1 MGRIRTQDID
11 IQRKRLA
18 RESGTVRKDWGGRL
32 PIALCY
38 PNSYAVGMCNLGFQ
52 SVYAL
57 FNSAREFVCERVF
70 AEPVLIGSRS
80 AGRGDW
86 TGDDRYQIE
95 SRLQAVGEPLSVES
109 QRPLSDFAVV
119 AFSLSF
125 ELDYF
130 NIGDVLR
137 RAGIPPLAADRTE
150 TDPIVIAGGPAAS
163 GNPEPVAPMLDALI
177 VGEVEPVIDGLQDV
191 FLGGGDRWEQID
203 RLARLPG
210 VYVPAKYS
218 VSYSADGSISGLD
231 RLGDDVAL
239 PVARLNARNVNE
251 FQTMSAVLSPD
262 IELGDMFLIEM
273 TRGCARGCR
282 FCLAGYTS
290 LPVRHRHVDHLIEG
304 IQHGM
309 QQRKRIGLISAA
321 TSDHPQLEQLLARM
335 LDIGANVSLSSLR
348 IDRISP
354 FLVETLVRS
363 GTRTITLAPE
373 AGSQRMRDVINKRLT
388 HEQIVHAA
396 ELAGRGGIP
405 NIKLYFIVGLPG
417 ETDEDVR
424 ELAALSAEILV
435 RAREHNRTARVAV
448 NLSPHV
454 PKAQTAFQWEPMAE
468 VETNMQRIKLVQRAL
483 GPVGID
489 VRFEAPAS
497 QRVQAILAR
506 GDRRLAPVLLE
517 TQRLQQFEA
526 NVRRHGLDP
535 DWYLGSMDPNGIMPW
550 SAVSTGVP
558 EWYLKQEFGRARGL
572 GGQQIPM
579 LDLPPKAAAVVE
591 KARVLGAAA
600 DAPLTPRA
608 LPEVEGAVA

>member
-1 MGRIRTQDID
+1 MGRIRTQDIE
-11 IQRKRLA
+11 IQRKRLG
-18 RESGTVRKDWGGRL
+18 REQGTIRKDWGGRV

-52 SVYAL
+52 SVYSL
-57 FNSAREFVCERVF
+57 FNSARDFVCERVF

-86 TGDDRYQIE
+86 TGDDRYAIE
-95 SRLQAVGEPLSVES
+95 QRLQATGEPLSVES
-109 QRPLSDFAVV
+109 QRPLGDFSVV

-130 NIGDVLR
+130 NVGDMLR
-137 RAGIPPLAADRTE
+137 RAGIAALSMDRTD
-150 TDPIVIAGGPAAS
+150 TDPIVIAGGPAVS
-163 GNPEPVAPMLDALI
+163 GNPEPVAPMLDAVI
-177 VGEVEPVIDGLQDV
+177 IGEVEPIIEGLQEV
-191 FLGGGDRWEQID
+191 FAGGGTRWEQID

-210 VYVPAKYS
+210 VYVPARYQI
-218 VSYSADGSISGLD
+218 VYRDDGTIGGVVPTSAEL
-231 RLGDDVAL
+231 AL
-239 PVARLNARNVNE
+239 PVQRLNARNVNE
-251 FQTMSAVLSPD
+251 FHTMSAVVSPD

-290 LPVRHRHVDHLIEG
+290 LPVRHRNLDHLMEG
-304 IQHGM
+304 IRRGLQLR
-309 QQRKRIGLISAA
+309 QRVGLISAA
-321 TSDHPQLEQLLARM
+321 TSDHPHLEELLARM
-335 LDIGANVSLSSLR
+335 MSAGASVSLSSLR

-354 FLVETLVRS
+354 FLVEALVKS

-405 NIKLYFIVGLPG
+405 NVKLYFIVGLPG
-417 ETDEDVR
+417 ETDQDVQ
-424 ELAALSAEILV
+424 ELAVLAGEILQ
-435 RAREHNRTARVAV
+435 RTREHNRYARVAV

-454 PKAQTAFQWEPMAE
+454 PKAQTAFQWEAMAD
-468 VETNMQRIKLVQRAL
+468 VETSARRIKLVQRAL
-483 GPVGID
+483 GPLGID
-489 VRFEAPAS
+489 VRFEAPAA
-497 QRVQAILAR
+497 QRIQAILAR

-526 NVRRHGLDP
+526 NVRRAGLDP
-535 DWYLGSMDPNGIMPW
+535 EFYLGTLDPNGIMPW
-550 SAVSTGVP
+550 SLVSTGVP

-572 GGQQIPM
+572 GAQDIPM
-579 LDLPPKAAAVVE
+579 LELPPKAAALVE
-591 KARVLGAAA
+591 AARLAGAAA
-600 DAPLTPRA
+600 
-608 LPEVEGAVA
+608 

>member
-1 MGRIRTQDID
+1 LGRILTRDVD
-11 IQRKRLA
+11 IQRKRLG

-52 SVYAL
+52 SVYRL
-57 FNSAREFVCERVF
+57 FNSARAFVCERVF

-95 SRLQAVGEPLSVES
+95 SRLEAVGEPLSVES

-130 NIGDVLR
+130 NVGDVLR
-137 RAGIPPLAADRTE
+137 RAGIAPLAADRAD
-150 TDPIVIAGGPAAS
+150 TDPVVIAGGPAVS
-163 GNPEPVAPMLDALI
+163 GNPEPVAPMLDAVI
-177 VGEVEPVIDGLQDV
+177 VGEVEPVMDGLQEV
-191 FLGGGDRWEQID
+191 FLGGGTRWEQID
-203 RLARLPG
+203 KLARLPG
-210 VYVPAKYS
+210 VYVPAKYAIGYAS
-218 VSYSADGSISGLD
+218 DSTIRTIEPTEADL
-231 RLGDDVAL
+231 AL

-290 LPVRHRHVDHLIEG
+290 LPVRHRHVDHLMDAV
-304 IQHGM
+304 QHGM
-309 QQRKRIGLISAA
+309 QLRKRIGLISAA

-348 IDRISP
+348 IDRITP
-354 FLVETLVRS
+354 FLVQALVRS

-373 AGSQRMRDVINKRLT
+373 AGSQRMRDVINKRLS
-388 HEQIVHAA
+388 HDQIVHAA

-405 NIKLYFIVGLPG
+405 NVKLYFIVGLPG
-417 ETDEDVR
+417 ETDDDVR
-424 ELAALSAEILV
+424 ELAALSAEILS
-435 RAREHNRTARVAV
+435 RTREHNRSARVAL

-468 VETNMQRIKLVQRAL
+468 VETSTQRIKLVQRAL
-483 GPVGID
+483 GPLGVD

-517 TQRLQQFEA
+517 TQRLQQFET
-526 NVRRHGLDP
+526 NLKRHGLDP
-535 DWYLGSMDPNGIMPW
+535 AFYLGSMDPNGIMPW
-550 SAVSTGVP
+550 SQVSTGVP

-572 GGQQIPM
+572 GGQEIPM
-579 LDLPPKAAAVVE
+579 LELPAKAAALVE
-591 KARVLGAAA
+591 AARVAGTAA
-600 DAPLTPRA
+600 
-608 LPEVEGAVA
+608 

>member
-1 MGRIRTQDID
+1 MGRIRTQDIEV
-11 IQRKRLA
+11 QRKRLS
-18 RESGTVRKDWGGRL
+18 RELGTVRKDWGGRL

-52 SVYAL
+52 SVYGL
-57 FNSAREFVCERVF
+57 FNSARGFVCERVF

-86 TGDDRYQIE
+86 TGDDRYQVE

-109 QRPLSDFAVV
+109 QRPLSDFPVV

-130 NIGDVLR
+130 NVGDVLR

-163 GNPEPVAPMLDALI
+163 GNPEPVAPMLDAI
-177 VGEVEPVIDGLQDV
+177 VIGEVEPIIDGLQAV

-210 VYVPAKYS
+210 VYVPAKYAI
-218 VSYSADGSISGLD
+218 SYGPDGTIRGVDRADE
-231 RLGDDVAL
+231 DVAL
-239 PVARLNARNVNE
+239 PVARLNARNVND
-251 FQTMSAVLSPD
+251 FQTMSTVMSPN

-290 LPVRHRHVDHLIEG
+290 LPVRHRNVDHLMEG

-309 QQRKRIGLISAA
+309 QLRKRIGLISAA

-335 LDIGANVSLSSLR
+335 LEVGANVSLSSLR
-348 IDRISP
+348 IDRITP
-354 FLVETLVRS
+354 FLVEALVRS

-417 ETDEDVR
+417 ETDDDIG
-424 ELAALSAEILV
+424 ELSALSAEILS
-435 RAREHNRTARVAV
+435 RAREENRYARVAV

-454 PKAQTAFQWEPMAE
+454 PKAQTAFQWEAMAE
-468 VETNMQRIKLVQRAL
+468 VETSTRRIKLVQRAL
-483 GPVGID
+483 GPLGID
-489 VRFEAPAS
+489 VRFEPPAS

-506 GDRRLAPVLLE
+506 GDRRLTPVLLE
-517 TQRLQQFEA
+517 TQRLQQFEP
-526 NVRRHGLDP
+526 NLRRHGLDP
-535 DWYLGSMDPNGIMPW
+535 NFYLGSMDPNGIMPW
-550 SAVSTGVP
+550 SQVSTGVP

-572 GGQQIPM
+572 GGQEIPM
-579 LDLPPKAAAVVE
+579 LELPPKAAAVVE
-591 KARVLGAAA
+591 AARVAGAAA
-600 DAPLTPRA
+600 
-608 LPEVEGAVA
+608 

>member
-1 MGRIRTQDID
+1 MGRIRTQDVE
-11 IQRKRLA
+11 IQRKRLV
-18 RESGTVRKDWGGRL
+18 REQGTIRKDWGGRL

-57 FNSAREFVCERVF
+57 FNSARDFVCERVF
-70 AEPVLIGSRS
+70 AEPVLVGSRS

-86 TGDDRYQIE
+86 TGDDRFQIE
-95 SRLQAVGEPLSVES
+95 RRLQATGEPLSVES

-150 TDPIVIAGGPAAS
+150 TDPIVIAGGPAVS
-163 GNPEPVAPMLDALI
+163 GNPEPVAPMLDAVI
-177 VGEVEPVIDGLQDV
+177 VGEVEPVMAGLQDV
-191 FLGGGDRWEQID
+191 FLGLGPGLGPGPGPGDWDRWEQIE

-210 VYVPAKYS
+210 VYVPAQYS
-218 VSYSADGSISGLD
+218 LEHATNGTIAGVKPASAEI
-231 RLGDDVAL
+231 AL
-239 PVARLNARNVNE
+239 PVERLNARNVND
-251 FQTMSAVLSPD
+251 FQTMSAVVSPD

-290 LPVRHRHVDHLIEG
+290 LPVRHRQVDHLMEG
-304 IQHGM
+304 IQAGL
-309 QQRKRIGLISAA
+309 QLRRRVGLISAA

-335 LDIGANVSLSSLR
+335 LEVGADVSLSSLR

-354 FLVETLVRS
+354 FLVEALVRS

-388 HEQIVHAA
+388 HEQIVQAA

-405 NIKLYFIVGLPG
+405 RVKLYFIVGLPG
-417 ETDEDVR
+417 ETDDDVR
-424 ELAALSAEILV
+424 ELAALSAEILG
-435 RAREHNRTARVAV
+435 RTRDRNPRARVAV

-454 PKAQTAFQWEPMAE
+454 PKAQTAFQWEAMAD
-468 VETNMQRIKLVQRAL
+468 VDTSNHRIKLVQRAL
-483 GPVGID
+483 GPLGID
-489 VRFEAPAS
+489 VRFEAPAA

-526 NVRRHGLDP
+526 NLKRHGLDP
-535 DWYLGSMDPNGIMPW
+535 EFYLGAMDPNGIMPW
-550 SAVSTGVP
+550 SLVSTGVP
-558 EWYLKQEFGRARGL
+558 EWYLKQEFGRSRGL
-572 GGQQIPM
+572 GGQPIPV

-591 KARVLGAAA
+591 AARLAGAAA
-600 DAPLTPRA
+600 
-608 LPEVEGAVA
+608 

>member
-1 MGRIRTQDID
+1 MGRIRSQDVEV
-11 IQRKRLA
+11 QRKRLA
-18 RESGTVRKDWGGRL
+18 REQGTIRKDWGGRV

-52 SVYAL
+52 SVYGL
-57 FNSAREFVCERVF
+57 FNSARDFVCERVF

-86 TGDDRYQIE
+86 TGDDKYRIAQ
-95 SRLQAVGEPLSVES
+95 RLEALGEPLSVES
-109 QRPLSDFAVV
+109 QRPLSDYAVV

-137 RAGIPPLAADRTE
+137 RAGIAPLAADRSDS
-150 TDPIVIAGGPAAS
+150 DPIVIAGGPSVSA
-163 GNPEPVAPMLDALI
+163 NPEPVAPMLDAVVI
-177 VGEVEPVIDGLQDV
+177 GEVEPIMDGLQDV
-191 FLGGGDRWEQID
+191 LLGGGSRWEQIE
-203 RLARLPG
+203 RLSRLPG

-218 VSYSADGSISGLD
+218 IGYDVDGSID
-231 RLGDDVAL
+231 RVTPSDPGPAL

-251 FQTMSAVLSPD
+251 FHTMSAVLSPD
-262 IELGDMFLIEM
+262 IELGDMFLVEM

-290 LPVRHRHVDHLIEG
+290 LPVRHRNVDHLMEAVE
-304 IQHGM
+304 HGKRL
-309 QQRKRIGLISAA
+309 RKRIGLISAA
-321 TSDHPQLEQLLARM
+321 TSDHPQLEQLLGRM
-335 LDIGANVSLSSLR
+335 LDTGAEVSLSSLR

-354 FLVETLVRS
+354 FLVEALVRS

-388 HEQIVHAA
+388 HDQIVAAA

-405 NIKLYFIVGLPG
+405 KVKLYFIVGLPG
-417 ETDEDVR
+417 ETDDDVR
-424 ELAALSAEILV
+424 ELAALSAEILS
-435 RAREHNRTARVAV
+435 RTREHNRIARVAV

-454 PKAQTAFQWEPMAE
+454 PKAQTAFQWEGMADVSTSDE
-468 VETNMQRIKLVQRAL
+468 RIKLVQRAL
-483 GPVGID
+483 GPLGID
-489 VRFEAPAS
+489 VRFEAPAA

-506 GDRRLAPVLLE
+506 GDRRLAPVLLD

-526 NVRRHGLDP
+526 NLKKHGLSP
-535 DWYLGSMDPNGIMPW
+535 EFYLGAMDPNGIMPW
-550 SAVSTGVP
+550 SLVSTGVP
-558 EWYLKQEFGRARGL
+558 EWYLKQEFGRARAL
-572 GGQQIPM
+572 GGQEIPM

-591 KARVLGAAA
+591 AARLSGAAA
-600 DAPLTPRA
+600 
-608 LPEVEGAVA
+608 

>member
-1 MGRIRTQDID
+1 MGRIRTKDIEV
-11 IQRKRLA
+11 QRKRLA

-57 FNSAREFVCERVF
+57 FNAAREFVCERVF

-95 SRLQAVGEPLSVES
+95 SRLEAVGEPLSVES
-109 QRPLSDFAVV
+109 QRPLGDFSVV

-130 NIGDVLR
+130 NVGDVLR
-137 RAGIPPLAADRTE
+137 RAGVPPLAADRTE

-163 GNPEPVAPMLDALI
+163 GNPEPVAPMFDAVI
-177 VGEVEPVIDGLQDV
+177 IGEVEPVISGLQEV
-191 FLGGGDRWEQID
+191 LLGGGDRWEQID
-203 RLARLPG
+203 KLARLPG
-210 VYVPAKYS
+210 VYVPANYA
-218 VSYSADGSISGLD
+218 VSYGADGSIR
-231 RLGDDVAL
+231 RLEPANGDLAL
-239 PVARLNARNVNE
+239 PIARLNARNVNE

-290 LPVRHRHVDHLIEG
+290 LPVRHRRVDHLIEG

-309 QQRKRIGLISAA
+309 QLRQRVGLISAA

-335 LDIGANVSLSSLR
+335 LEIGASVSLSSLR

-354 FLVETLVRS
+354 FLVEALVRS

-373 AGSQRMRDVINKRLT
+373 AGSQRLRDVINKRLT
-388 HEQIVHAA
+388 HDQIVHAA

-405 NIKLYFIVGLPG
+405 NVKLYFIVGLPG
-417 ETDEDVR
+417 ETDDDVR
-424 ELAALSAEILV
+424 ELATLSAEILA
-435 RAREHNRTARVAV
+435 RTREHNPYGRVAV

-468 VETNMQRIKLVQRAL
+468 VETSMQRIKLVQRAL
-483 GPVGID
+483 GPLGID

-506 GDRRLAPVLLE
+506 GDRRLAPVLLD
-517 TQRLQQFEA
+517 TQRLQQFEP
-526 NVRRHGLDP
+526 NLRRHGLDP
-535 DWYLGSMDPNGIMPW
+535 ELYLGSMDPNGIMPW

-572 GGQQIPM
+572 GGQEIPM
-579 LDLPPKAAAVVE
+579 LELPPKAAAVVE
-591 KARVLGAAA
+591 AARVAGAAA
-600 DAPLTPRA
+600 
-608 LPEVEGAVA
+608 